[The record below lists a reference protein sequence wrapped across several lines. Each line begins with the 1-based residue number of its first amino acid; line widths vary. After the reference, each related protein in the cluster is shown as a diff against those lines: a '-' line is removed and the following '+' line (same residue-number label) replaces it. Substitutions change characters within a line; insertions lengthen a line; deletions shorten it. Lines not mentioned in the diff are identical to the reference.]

1 MDGSSIWRSRR
12 WNHYEKSVW
21 NNTRLRFMAASPII
35 YIVMCISLGESWFI
49 FEGELS
55 HEFQQERKAANSKVL
70 TICVSHFFEVLV
82 ESPRLPWVADWS
94 SMMTTLF
101 FDGPQAFY
109 YLLLKY
115 VDEFHESKMPPI
127 RIILWGNKHCKFLWC
142 INRWKSNK
150 CAFLSIIEQ
159 DRVAWPKNNVHV
171 LKLER
176 YCYAFLLKQNH
187 FKLAHLCL
195 HFNHAI
201 PNVYFCLVQPRQ
213 KARITCLSEVRYM
226 L

>member
-1 MDGSSIWRSRR
+1 
-12 WNHYEKSVW
+12 
-21 NNTRLRFMAASPII
+21 
-35 YIVMCISLGESWFI
+35 MCVSLGKSWFI

-55 HEFQQERKAANSKVL
+55 HESQRERRAANSKVL
-70 TICVSHFFEVLV
+70 TICVSHFFEVIV
-82 ESPRLPWVADWS
+82 KKNSPRPHWEAEWS
-94 SMMTTLF
+94 SLKSTLF

-109 YLLLKY
+109 CLSLDN
-115 VDEFHESKMPPI
+115 VDEFHELKMPPI
-127 RIILWGNKHCKFLWC
+127 RIILWGNKLCKFLWY

-213 KARITCLSEVRYM
+213 KARISCLSEVRYM